1 MSSLGCAAV
10 DAPGNSGRS
19 GGGGSSAGSA
29 GTFGGGGSI
38 SIGGFGG
45 SGQSG
50 TCVNLQCQQDNCTRG
65 ACTQTTPCPNGA
77 KTTVSGVVTDPA
89 GKTPLYN
96 VVVYVPNEPLAE
108 LPTGASCDTCASPYS
123 GRPIAAALTDSAGR
137 FSIEHVPIGDNI
149 PLVIQIG
156 KWRRAVTV
164 PSVAACADTPVGAAL
179 THLPSKARMNR
190 VVQNPDTELQQIQIG
205 LYPNSGG
212 LPIIVND
219 QMIGAIGVG
228 GSAPR
233 LAEGWSDEICAHKA
247 LTEVLG
253 PQPPLIQDLPPRAA
267 VNRGNAPVPTFNL
280 PQNVTPKSSLPPEF
294 VVSGRAAAAI
304 FDGNQISGEAAK
316 KIARTCRAWGAEK
329 GGAAS
334 IYIFDTHG
342 TLVHQERGDGMLYNN
357 MHTSMLKAQTALQT
371 RQPTS
376 IRDAQLSNDPSGLP
390 RQLVQFGFFTNSGGL
405 PIVVD
410 GEMIG
415 AIGVGGLAGARADEN
430 CAIEG
435 LKAVFGNRAL
445 LPIYPKNP

>member
-1 MSSLGCAAV
+1 MKRIHLSV
-10 DAPGNSGRS
+10 GRS
-19 GGGGSSAGSA
+19 VQISVSLLCVALIFTATASAQIAPASP
-29 GTFGGGGSI
+29 F
-38 SIGGFGG
+38 
-45 SGQSG
+45 
-50 TCVNLQCQQDNCTRG
+50 V
-65 ACTQTTPCPNGA
+65 
-77 KTTVSGVVTDPA
+77 VSGEAAKRIHDFSMINLATAERIADACENLARKENVGISVYILDNEGNHVYMHRMDGQGYLNIVT
-89 GKTPLYN
+89 
-96 VVVYVPNEPLAE
+96 AE
-108 LPTGASCDTCASPYS
+108 MKART
-123 GRPIAAALTDSAGR
+123 AL
-137 FSIEHVPIGDNI
+137 
-149 PLVIQIG
+149 
-156 KWRRAVTV
+156 
-164 PSVAACADTPVGAAL
+164 L
-179 THLPSKARMNR
+179 THQPSKARMNR

-205 LYPNSGG
+205 LFPNSGG

-228 GSAPR
+228 GSTPR
-233 LAEGWSDEICAHKA
+233 LAQGWSDEICAHKA

-316 KIARTCRAWGAEK
+316 KIARTCRDWGAAR
-329 GGAAS
+329 GGTVS

-415 AIGVGGLAGARADEN
+415 AIGVGGLTGDRLVDEN

-435 LKAVFGNRAL
+435 LKAVFGNRVL
-445 LPIYPKNP
+445 LPTYPKN